1 MRKRLLNLFFRFY
14 ESKSYKK
21 LNEKKINK
29 MFNFLA
35 KRKETKEFGD
45 FLRQCANAYQN
56 KFLYTQEESF
66 KGSAYAF
73 ITLAEKFE
81 DHTPKKKMREAA
93 RQKKAVGSKKNRIV
107 KY

>member
-1 MRKRLLNLFFRFY
+1 MK
-14 ESKSYKK
+14 
-21 LNEKKINK
+21 EKDIER

-35 KRKETKEFGD
+35 RRKETKHFGD

-81 DHTPKKKMREAA
+81 DHSPKKKTKEAA
-93 RQKKAVGSKKNRIV
+93 RQQKVVGSKKNRIV